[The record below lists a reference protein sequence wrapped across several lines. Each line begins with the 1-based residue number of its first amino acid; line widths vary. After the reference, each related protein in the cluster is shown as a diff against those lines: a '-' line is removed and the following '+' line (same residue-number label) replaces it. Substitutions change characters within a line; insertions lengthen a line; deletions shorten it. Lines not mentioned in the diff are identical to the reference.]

1 MNDWDKDS
9 KPDSHF
15 PDEENIPELT
25 QNVPVLDQMIPELTE
40 RIDLAVQ
47 PKAKIDL
54 ESSSDTVEEQ
64 LHRHRHELDTPQPS
78 LVPVITDAV
87 SSNELELQQWQI
99 EQQATIQ
106 AGEWQELANIESVK
120 AETPTL
126 SVVAD
131 NINSNSDSLQ
141 TNDSSEESEEIYIND
156 DVEAI
161 LHASWQR
168 LENLI
173 MTRMPAEIAGAYL
186 SLLEQKIYQNKVTLG
201 KDLSLLDQDSLDEL
215 LDEFDIDRGF

>member
-1 MNDWDKDS
+1 MNDWEKDS
-9 KPDSHF
+9 QPDSHI

-25 QNVPVLDQMIPELTE
+25 QNIPVLDQMIPELTE
-40 RIDLAVQ
+40 RIDLAIQ

-64 LHRHRHELDTPQPS
+64 LHRHRHELDSPQPS

-99 EQQATIQ
+99 EQQASIQ

-120 AETPTL
+120 TDPPTL

-131 NINSNSDSLQ
+131 NSNNLQ
-141 TNDSSEESEEIYIND
+141 TNDSSEETDDIYLND
-156 DVEAI
+156 DVDAI

-173 MTRMPAEIAGAYL
+173 MTHMPAEIAGAYL